1 MKKTICATALAAILV
16 FAAMI
21 HGAAAD
27 KKGVRLCFIVDAGS
41 IAGCAEGTSLFDEV
55 LGAVIASG
63 QKTAFFFD
71 DENINYDADYA
82 TAMMKAFAA
91 GMPVGVYD
99 LKHGSELD
107 EAMINQK
114 YITRSTSRLVLT
126 NSATMRA
133 FSKGYSV
140 YATEIAVSIPDHI
153 SAGTMSN
160 FENALFTVRISEELT
175 PAVVLLFK
183 EIKQSGIYIITPT
196 ETGFSPLGM
205 EE

>member
-1 MKKTICATALAAILV
+1 MKKTICAAALAVILV
-16 FAAMI
+16 FCAMI

-55 LGAVIASG
+55 LGAVIESG

-82 TAMMKAFAA
+82 TAMMKAFAS
-91 GMPVGVYD
+91 GMPIGVFD
-99 LKHGSELD
+99 ERHGSGLD
-107 EAMINQK
+107 EALIYQK
-114 YITRSTSRLVLT
+114 YITRSSSRMVLT
-126 NSATMRA
+126 NSASIRA

-140 YATEIAVSIPDHI
+140 YATEIAVSLPDHI

-175 PAVVLLFK
+175 PAVVSLFK
-183 EIKQSGIYIITPT
+183 EIKQSDIYIITPT
-196 ETGFSPLGM
+196 ETGLSPLGM

>member
-1 MKKTICATALAAILV
+1 MKKTICATALAAILF

-27 KKGVRLCFIVDAGS
+27 KKGVRLCFVVDAGS
-41 IAGCAEGTSLFDEV
+41 IAGCADGSSLFDEV
-55 LGAVIASG
+55 LTAVIASG
-63 QKTAFFFD
+63 ERTAFFFD
-71 DENINYDADYA
+71 DENISYDADYA

-175 PAVVLLFK
+175 PAVVSLFK

-196 ETGFSPLGM
+196 ETGLSPLGM